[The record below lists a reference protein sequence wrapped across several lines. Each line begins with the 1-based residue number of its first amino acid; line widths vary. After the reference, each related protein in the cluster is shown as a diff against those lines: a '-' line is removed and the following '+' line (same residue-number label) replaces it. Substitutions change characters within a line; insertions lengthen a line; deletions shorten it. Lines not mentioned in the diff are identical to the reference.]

1 VRAKTES
8 STQTASPADLY
19 FHAGRLVSLLYTT
32 ERAIALL
39 TFLSVCVAS
48 VMRIYYLQVLRTSTD
63 VTYSMGNVFIWSSVE
78 PAIGIVSLCLVSL
91 RLALQRALSAVLG
104 TTSPG
109 FSSDHTKSHEQP
121 FSPYDGRDQD
131 DKIRLVCASS
141 STDRDPQTSNDRV
154 IVTTHIDVDSKKVA
168 TENWPLAL

>member
-8 STQTASPADLY
+8 ATQTASPADLY
-19 FHAGRLVSLLYTT
+19 LHAGRLVSPIYTI
-32 ERAIALL
+32 RNAIDMLIAS
-39 TFLSVCVAS
+39 SVCVAS

-78 PAIGIVSLCLVSL
+78 PAIGIVSLCLISL
-91 RLALQRALSAVLG
+91 RPALQKALSAVLG
-104 TTSPG
+104 TTCPQP
-109 FSSDHTKSHEQP
+109 SDCTKSHEQP
-121 FSPYDGRDQD
+121 FSPYDGRHQD

-141 STDRDPQTSNDRV
+141 STVRDPQTPNDRV
-154 IVTTHIDVDSKKVA
+154 IVTTHINVDRKKVA